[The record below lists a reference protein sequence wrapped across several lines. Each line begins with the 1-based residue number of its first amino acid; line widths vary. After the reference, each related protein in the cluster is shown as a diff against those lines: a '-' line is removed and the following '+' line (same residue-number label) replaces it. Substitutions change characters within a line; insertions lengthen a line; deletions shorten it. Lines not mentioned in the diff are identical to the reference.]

1 MKRLLI
7 IGSTCVDVI
16 LRLDHLPT
24 TGEDMHPVQ
33 RFAMGGCAFNVAQ
46 VPKAYD
52 VDLRFVTPI
61 GDHGV
66 FSDFVRAHLDNA
78 GFRGPITV
86 PDSENGCCYCLV
98 ERSGERTFLSVHGIE
113 YSFHAEYMDAFAG
126 ERFDY
131 TYICGLEVEETTGG
145 ELVAWLEAHP
155 DIAGTVVYAP
165 GPRGIEVDT
174 DRTER
179 ILGMHPI
186 LHLNEQ
192 EALALAGMSGSE
204 DRVLAASGGLLDAG
218 AILSAESRG
227 YLAFGASGTDA
238 GAVFEGVVLC
248 DAGSGVVDFRV
259 AATRPREAEASWRV
273 AEDAAGEGTALVER
287 RDSDGKWRVVVSDL
301 PIAALGA
308 TIPIPSGRSRYRL
321 FDGWE
326 FHYDDAWSFSGVQF
340 SVVTSATPRCET
352 PRVHWEATTQ
362 LATTNDQVYLGQGVT
377 ILARIYD
384 SFDSTSLLLAKDDRV
399 QEVRYSCRYVSKGLF
414 EETLEPVP
422 GHEDV
427 VAPVESVLEA
437 AQRSDAWTRD
447 DEGYSFALT
456 PDIREYPLFERAGK
470 YVFKITISLKDA
482 NPVVFYVNVE
492 AVEE

>member
-78 GFRGPITV
+78 DFRGPITV

-126 ERFDY
+126 EHFDY
-131 TYICGLEVEETTGG
+131 TYICGLEVEEKTGG

-165 GPRGIEVDT
+165 GPRGIEVDA

-192 EALALAGMSGSE
+192 EAQALAGMDDSENSTLAGMGGREDHVLARMSGSE
-204 DRVLAASGGLLDAG
+204 EPVLAAAQALHAKTQNMVIVTRGADGVLWISADGSVHSAPSVPSTVVDTIGAG
-218 AILSAESRG
+218 DSHC
-227 YLAFGASGTDA
+227 
-238 GAVFEGVVLC
+238 GAVLTGLTLGWSEDDTMRF
-248 DAGSGVVDFRV
+248 ANQI
-259 AATRPREAEASWRV
+259 AS
-273 AEDAAGEGTALVER
+273 E
-287 RDSDGKWRVVVSDL
+287 
-301 PIAALGA
+301 
-308 TIPIPSGRSRYRL
+308 
-321 FDGWE
+321 
-326 FHYDDAWSFSGVQF
+326 
-340 SVVTSATPRCET
+340 
-352 PRVHWEATTQ
+352 
-362 LATTNDQVYLGQGVT
+362 
-377 ILARIYD
+377 
-384 SFDSTSLLLAKDDRV
+384 
-399 QEVRYSCRYVSKGLF
+399 
-414 EETLEPVP
+414 
-422 GHEDV
+422 V
-427 VAPVESVLEA
+427 VA
-437 AQRSDAWTRD
+437 Q
-447 DEGYSFALT
+447 EGGAY
-456 PDIREYPLFERAGK
+456 IRR
-470 YVFKITISLKDA
+470 
-482 NPVVFYVNVE
+482 
-492 AVEE
+492 

>member
-98 ERSGERTFLSVHGIE
+98 ERSGERTFLSVHGVE

-131 TYICGLEVEETTGG
+131 TYICGLEVEEKTGG

-165 GPRGIEVDT
+165 GPRGIEVDA

-192 EALALAGMSGSE
+192 EAQALAGMCDNE
-204 DRVLAASGGLLDAG
+204 NPVLAAAQALHAKTQNMVIVTCGADGVLWISADGSVHSTPSVPSTVVDTIGAG
-218 AILSAESRG
+218 DSHC
-227 YLAFGASGTDA
+227 
-238 GAVFEGVVLC
+238 GAVLTGLTLGWTEEDTMRF
-248 DAGSGVVDFRV
+248 ANQI
-259 AATRPREAEASWRV
+259 AS
-273 AEDAAGEGTALVER
+273 E
-287 RDSDGKWRVVVSDL
+287 
-301 PIAALGA
+301 
-308 TIPIPSGRSRYRL
+308 
-321 FDGWE
+321 
-326 FHYDDAWSFSGVQF
+326 
-340 SVVTSATPRCET
+340 
-352 PRVHWEATTQ
+352 
-362 LATTNDQVYLGQGVT
+362 
-377 ILARIYD
+377 
-384 SFDSTSLLLAKDDRV
+384 
-399 QEVRYSCRYVSKGLF
+399 
-414 EETLEPVP
+414 
-422 GHEDV
+422 V
-427 VAPVESVLEA
+427 VA
-437 AQRSDAWTRD
+437 Q
-447 DEGYSFALT
+447 EGGAY
-456 PDIREYPLFERAGK
+456 IRRVYG
-470 YVFKITISLKDA
+470 V
-482 NPVVFYVNVE
+482 
-492 AVEE
+492 

>member
-66 FSDFVRAHLDNA
+66 FSDFVRAHLGNA

-98 ERSGERTFLSVHGIE
+98 ERSGERTFLSVHGVE

-131 TYICGLEVEETTGG
+131 TYICGLEVEEKTGG

-165 GPRGIEVDT
+165 GPRGIEVDA

-179 ILGMHPI
+179 ILAMHPI

-192 EALALAGMSGSE
+192 EAQALAGMSDSE
-204 DRVLAASGGLLDAG
+204 GTQPEIPVVAPDASATVSGIQAVASTDSETAPDRTVTEAAAPSVKSTATAGRADTDADPVLAAAQALHAKTQNMVIVTCGADGVLWISADGSVHSAPSVPSTVVDTIGAG
-218 AILSAESRG
+218 DSHC
-227 YLAFGASGTDA
+227 
-238 GAVFEGVVLC
+238 GAVLTGLTLGWSEDDTMRF
-248 DAGSGVVDFRV
+248 ANQI
-259 AATRPREAEASWRV
+259 AS
-273 AEDAAGEGTALVER
+273 E
-287 RDSDGKWRVVVSDL
+287 
-301 PIAALGA
+301 
-308 TIPIPSGRSRYRL
+308 
-321 FDGWE
+321 
-326 FHYDDAWSFSGVQF
+326 
-340 SVVTSATPRCET
+340 
-352 PRVHWEATTQ
+352 
-362 LATTNDQVYLGQGVT
+362 
-377 ILARIYD
+377 
-384 SFDSTSLLLAKDDRV
+384 
-399 QEVRYSCRYVSKGLF
+399 
-414 EETLEPVP
+414 
-422 GHEDV
+422 V
-427 VAPVESVLEA
+427 VA
-437 AQRSDAWTRD
+437 Q
-447 DEGYSFALT
+447 EGGAY
-456 PDIREYPLFERAGK
+456 IRRVYG
-470 YVFKITISLKDA
+470 V
-482 NPVVFYVNVE
+482 
-492 AVEE
+492 

>member
-131 TYICGLEVEETTGG
+131 TYICGLEVEEKTGG

-165 GPRGIEVDT
+165 GPRGIEVDANRT
-174 DRTER
+174 DR
-179 ILGMHPI
+179 ILALHPI

-192 EALALAGMSGSE
+192 EAQSLAGISDSGNP
-204 DRVLAASGGLLDAG
+204 VLAAAQALHAKTGNMVIVTCGADGVLWISADGSVHTAPSVPSTVVDTIGAG
-218 AILSAESRG
+218 DSHC
-227 YLAFGASGTDA
+227 
-238 GAVFEGVVLC
+238 GAVLTGLTLGWSEG
-248 DAGSGVVDFRV
+248 DTMRFANQI
-259 AATRPREAEASWRV
+259 AS
-273 AEDAAGEGTALVER
+273 E
-287 RDSDGKWRVVVSDL
+287 
-301 PIAALGA
+301 
-308 TIPIPSGRSRYRL
+308 
-321 FDGWE
+321 
-326 FHYDDAWSFSGVQF
+326 
-340 SVVTSATPRCET
+340 
-352 PRVHWEATTQ
+352 
-362 LATTNDQVYLGQGVT
+362 
-377 ILARIYD
+377 
-384 SFDSTSLLLAKDDRV
+384 
-399 QEVRYSCRYVSKGLF
+399 
-414 EETLEPVP
+414 
-422 GHEDV
+422 V
-427 VAPVESVLEA
+427 VA
-437 AQRSDAWTRD
+437 Q
-447 DEGYSFALT
+447 EGGAY
-456 PDIREYPLFERAGK
+456 IRR
-470 YVFKITISLKDA
+470 
-482 NPVVFYVNVE
+482 
-492 AVEE
+492 

>member
-86 PDSENGCCYCLV
+86 PNSENGCCYCLV

-179 ILGMHPI
+179 ILAMHPI

-192 EALALAGMSGSE
+192 EAQALAGMSGSE
-204 DRVLAASGGLLDAG
+204 NHILAAAQALHAKTQNMVIVTCGADGVLWISADGSVHSAPSVPSTVVDTIGAG
-218 AILSAESRG
+218 DSHC
-227 YLAFGASGTDA
+227 
-238 GAVFEGVVLC
+238 GAVLTGLTLGWSEDDTMRF
-248 DAGSGVVDFRV
+248 ANQI
-259 AATRPREAEASWRV
+259 AS
-273 AEDAAGEGTALVER
+273 E
-287 RDSDGKWRVVVSDL
+287 
-301 PIAALGA
+301 
-308 TIPIPSGRSRYRL
+308 
-321 FDGWE
+321 
-326 FHYDDAWSFSGVQF
+326 
-340 SVVTSATPRCET
+340 
-352 PRVHWEATTQ
+352 
-362 LATTNDQVYLGQGVT
+362 
-377 ILARIYD
+377 
-384 SFDSTSLLLAKDDRV
+384 
-399 QEVRYSCRYVSKGLF
+399 
-414 EETLEPVP
+414 
-422 GHEDV
+422 V
-427 VAPVESVLEA
+427 VA
-437 AQRSDAWTRD
+437 Q
-447 DEGYSFALT
+447 EGGAY
-456 PDIREYPLFERAGK
+456 IRRVYG
-470 YVFKITISLKDA
+470 V
-482 NPVVFYVNVE
+482 
-492 AVEE
+492 